1 MAITRPSTEQ
11 IRFTSSKTGTHV
23 LDTYLEA
30 CEFGSRN
37 IYDILG
43 DIFDSSTGLVDSDSF
58 QLKIDSSTRSLQTRM
73 GTFSNPAA
81 SWTNVD
87 GGYIFRQRGA
97 HANATAYEQ
106 LDVVTYNNGTYVCKT
121 AHTSSAAT
129 PSGTNFVTILDGTAL
144 GTATTSATASAATAT
159 TQATTATTQA
169 TAAAASAVTA
179 TNYATKINGAVTGT
193 DYSAKAWSI
202 GGTGIDN
209 TALRGSAK
217 DWATKTGATVDGTNY
232 SAKHWAT
239 QADVVT
245 VATNIAD
252 ITAVAGKATQIGL
265 LGTADAVT
273 DMNTLG
279 TADVVADMN
288 TLGTADVVADMNTLA
303 IADVVADMNTL
314 AVADV
319 IADMNTLGTADIV
332 ADMNLLGTTSNV
344 AAMALL
350 GTSDA
355 VADMNTLGTAAVV
368 ADLNI
373 LGTAD
378 VVADMNTL
386 ATADVVAD
394 MNTLGTADVVTD
406 MNTLGTADVVT
417 DMNVLGT
424 AGNVTAMNT
433 LGTATNVTNM
443 ASVAAN
449 ITGVN
454 SFADKYRVQASA
466 PSSSLDDGDL
476 WYDTA
481 NDAMKVYNGTN
492 WVSSAGFASFVISDM
507 TDVTVTSVADNEVL
521 AWDSSSSKWIN
532 QTPSEASIDV
542 SDLADT
548 TITSVAD
555 NEVLAYDNSS
565 SKWINQTAAESGLA
579 TSAHNHT
586 GTYEAANANIQSHI
600 ADADKHGEID
610 DAATGATDLWSAS
623 KINTVTSGN
632 TTLISANTAAIATN
646 TAAIS
651 TNTAKV
657 TNATHTGDVTG
668 STTLT
673 IATDAVDIAMLSAT
687 GTASATTFLRGD
699 NTWTAV
705 DALPSQSGNAGK
717 YLTTNA
723 TTASWAT
730 LDTDANTTT
739 KGLYEHE
746 HTIDA
751 NYSIA
756 NGSNALSAGPITID
770 TGNSVTVPT
779 GSTWVIV

>member
-43 DIFDSSTGLVDSDSF
+43 GIFDSSTGNVDSDSF
-58 QLKIDSSTRSLQTRM
+58 QLKIDPSTRSLQTRM
-73 GTFSNPAA
+73 GTFTNPSV

-87 GGYIFRQRGA
+87 DGYIFRQRGA

-106 LDVVTYNNGTYVCKT
+106 LDVVTDNNNTYICKN

-129 PSGTNFVTILDGTAL
+129 PSGTNFVTILDGAAL
-144 GTATTSATASAATAT
+144 GTATTSAAASAATAT
-159 TQATTATTQA
+159 SQANTATTQA
-169 TAAAASAVTA
+169 TAAAASATLA
-179 TNYATKINGAVTGT
+179 SEWAEKTPGAVTGSS
-193 DYSAKAWSI
+193 YSAK
-202 GGTGIDN
+202 
-209 TALRGSAK
+209 
-217 DWATKTGATVDGTNY
+217 Y
-232 SAKHWAT
+232 WAT
-239 QADVVT
+239 QADVGT
-245 VATNIAD
+245 VATNITN
-252 ITAVAGKATQIGL
+252 INAVAGKATEIGL
-265 LGTADAVT
+265 LGTSAAVADMALLGDAAVIA
-273 DMNTLG
+273 DMASLSTPV
-279 TADVVADMN
+279 VVADM
-288 TLGTADVVADMNTLA
+288 
-303 IADVVADMNTL
+303 
-314 AVADV
+314 
-319 IADMNTLGTADIV
+319 
-332 ADMNLLGTTSNV
+332 
-344 AAMALL
+344 ALL
-350 GTSDA
+350 GD
-355 VADMNTLGTAAVV
+355 AAVV
-368 ADLNI
+368 ADMAI
-373 LGTAD
+373 
-378 VVADMNTL
+378 L

-394 MNTLGTADVVTD
+394 MDTLASPAIVTD
-406 MNTLGTADVVT
+406 LDILATPA
-417 DMNVLGT
+417 
-424 AGNVTAMNT
+424 NVTAMGLLGTSANVTAMATNATDIANINAVAADATDIGAVAAKATEIGRLGTSAAVADMAILGTSAIVADMDLLATPANVASMGLLGTSAAVADMAILGTSDLVADMAILGSAAIVTDMDILGTPANVTAMGT

-481 NDAMKVYNGTN
+481 NDVMKVYNGTN
-492 WVSSAGFASFVISDM
+492 WVSSAGFSSFLISDM

-586 GTYEAANANIQSHI
+586 GTYEAANANIQTHI

-610 DAATGATDLWSAS
+610 DAATGTTDLWSAS
-623 KINTVTSGN
+623 KINTA
-632 TTLISANTAAIATN
+632 ISANTAAISAN

-651 TNTAKV
+651 INTAKV

-668 STTLT
+668 STALT
-673 IATDAVDIAMLSAT
+673 IAADAVDIAMLSAT
-687 GTASATTFLRGD
+687 GTASAATFLRGD

-705 DALPSQSGNAGK
+705 DALPTQLGNAGK

>member
-43 DIFDSSTGLVDSDSF
+43 DIFDSSTGNVDSDSF
-58 QLKIDSSTRSLQTRM
+58 QLKIDPSTRSLQTRM
-73 GTFSNPAA
+73 GTFASSSG

-87 GGYIFRQRGA
+87 DGYIFRQRGA

-106 LDVVTYNNGTYVCKT
+106 LDVVTDNNSTYICKT
-121 AHTSSAAT
+121 PHTSSAAT
-129 PSGTNFVTILDGTAL
+129 PSGTNFVTILDGAAL
-144 GTATTSATASAATAT
+144 GTATTSAAASAATAT
-159 TQATTATTQA
+159 SQANTATTQA
-169 TAAAASAVTA
+169 TAAAASATLA
-179 TNYATKINGAVTGT
+179 SEWAEKTPGAVTGSS
-193 DYSAKAWSI
+193 YSAK
-202 GGTGIDN
+202 
-209 TALRGSAK
+209 
-217 DWATKTGATVDGTNY
+217 Y
-232 SAKHWAT
+232 WAT
-239 QADVVT
+239 QADVGT
-245 VATNIAD
+245 VATNITN
-252 ITAVAGKATQIGL
+252 INAVAGKATEIGL
-265 LGTADAVT
+265 LGTSAAVADMALLGDAAVIA
-273 DMNTLG
+273 DMASLSTPDVVADMALLG
-279 TADVVADMN
+279 DAAVVADMAILATADVVADM
-288 TLGTADVVADMNTLA
+288 DTLA
-303 IADVVADMNTL
+303 SPA
-314 AVADV
+314 
-319 IADMNTLGTADIV
+319 IV
-332 ADMNLLGTTSNV
+332 T
-344 AAMALL
+344 
-350 GTSDA
+350 
-355 VADMNTLGTAAVV
+355 
-368 ADLNI
+368 DLNI
-373 LGTAD
+373 LATAD

-394 MNTLGTADVVTD
+394 MNTLGTADVVAD

-417 DMNVLGT
+417 DMNTLGT

-492 WVSSAGFASFVISDM
+492 WVSSAGFASFIISDM

-586 GTYEAANANIQSHI
+586 GTYEAANANIQAHI

-610 DAATGATDLWSAS
+610 DAATGTTDLWSAS
-623 KINTVTSGN
+623 KINTA
-632 TTLISANTAAIATN
+632 ISANTAAISAN

-651 TNTAKV
+651 INTAKV

-668 STTLT
+668 STALT
-673 IATDAVDIAMLSAT
+673 IAADAVDIAMLSAT
-687 GTASATTFLRGD
+687 GTASAATFLRGD

-705 DALPSQSGNAGK
+705 DALPSQLGNAGK